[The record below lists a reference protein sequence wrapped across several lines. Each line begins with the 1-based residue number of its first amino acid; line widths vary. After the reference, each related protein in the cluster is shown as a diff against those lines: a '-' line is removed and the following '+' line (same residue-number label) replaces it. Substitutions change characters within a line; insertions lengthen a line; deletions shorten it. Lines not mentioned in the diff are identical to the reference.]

1 MMCLLQSNDM
11 PWPSL
16 QVCKQGRPLLPL
28 SLILH
33 PVAATITVFFGGGG
47 VQGKTITDWLFP
59 LWQAMT
65 GYLPVVSVTQFVSG
79 RHTI

>member
-1 MMCLLQSNDM
+1 MAQLAGLQTRSPASASLVDLTPGCSHNHCL
-11 PWPSL
+11 
-16 QVCKQGRPLLPL
+16 
-28 SLILH
+28 
-33 PVAATITVFFGGGG
+33 FGGGG